1 MRVYAMLLVGIAVL
15 CGVLVM
21 QLQNMVT
28 PVQANTEIYRYFDKK
43 QLTCL
48 HDNIYHEARNQP
60 IVGQMAVMY
69 VTLNRVDDHRFPDT
83 ICEVVMQGPHRPS
96 WKNLRKLVP
105 IRHQCHFSWYC
116 DGKSD
121 EVTDQAAYD
130 AIRYMVNEILM
141 GSVKIFD
148 ITEGATHY
156 HADYVSP
163 SWANTKTKTV
173 EIEDHIFYRWE
184 SN

>member
-1 MRVYAMLLVGIAVL
+1 MRIYAMLLVGIAVL
-15 CGVLVM
+15 CSILVI
-21 QLQNMVT
+21 QLQNIIT
-28 PVQANTEIYRYFDKK
+28 PVQANNEIYRYFNKK

-48 HDNIYHEARNQP
+48 YDNIYHEARNQP

-69 VTLNRVDDHRFPDT
+69 VTLNRVDDSRFPNT
-83 ICEVVMQGPHRPS
+83 ICEVVMQGPHRRS
-96 WKNLRKLVP
+96 WKDLTKLVP

-184 SN
+184 K